1 MKKIQAFFTLGGFDR
16 AGRGNHPIVASMSF
30 TSGTQVA
37 HLAIALLQR
46 ASASRPLMEV
56 LNQVVE
62 TMYQS
67 RKVALIVG
75 DRVCTDELR
84 GPLCRISHSARAMVA
99 ILGDQP
105 VESLK
110 AQFRMP
116 GVFYMGDQGLQ
127 ISGPGI
133 AYTEPEPGLLRMA
146 LQLLTQEVKSR
157 VEPIRGSHVEV
168 GTLTCNVDYRSVS
181 PRRRG
186 QVRRAVASA
195 VFEVRQLF
203 RCQEEQGVCT
213 LRPNAEW
220 SRPSAVRWLL
230 ANAVGHQD
238 AVIYIGNDHGDEE
251 VYRAL
256 PDAIT
261 VKVGDPQKT
270 AARYTLASSKELA
283 RFLSWLDVTLSMR

>member
-1 MKKIQAFFTLGGFDR
+1 
-16 AGRGNHPIVASMSF
+16 
-30 TSGTQVA
+30 
-37 HLAIALLQR
+37 
-46 ASASRPLMEV
+46 
-56 LNQVVE
+56 
-62 TMYQS
+62 MYKS

-84 GPLCRISHSARAMVA
+84 GPLCRISHSPHAMVA
-99 ILGDQP
+99 IIGDEP

-110 AQFRMP
+110 SRFRLP

-127 ISGPGI
+127 ISGPGVE
-133 AYTEPEPGLLRMA
+133 TEPEPGLLHMA

-213 LRPNAEW
+213 LRPNVEW
-220 SRPSAVRWLL
+220 SRPTAVRWVL
-230 ANAVGHQD
+230 ANAAKPSD

-251 VYRAL
+251 VYRSL

-270 AARYTLASSKELA
+270 MARYTLGSTKELA